1 MIFLNVNQILSL
13 SCLSFAFAFG
23 KKSKPF
29 TKSLHDLVLCTSP
42 TSSRTLCSSPFSP
55 SRTSSTF
62 MFLDH
67 WEFSYLGV
75 NSPSVSSAWS
85 ASPTPTP
92 RPSAYSMGGA
102 STSMSLLR
110 YNAFPVHSVSPS
122 PFWKKSLL
130 RFFLVPTVIC
140 NYLVYL
146 FIFLFIII
154 SIMQT
159 NKNICY

>member
-13 SCLSFAFAFG
+13 SCLSLAFALG

-29 TKSLHDLVLCTSP
+29 PKSWHDLVLCTSP
-42 TSSRTLCSSPFSP
+42 TSSHTLCSSPFS
-55 SRTSSTF
+55 SSLTSGPF

-75 NSPSVSSAWS
+75 NSPSISSAWS
-85 ASPTPTP
+85 AFPL
-92 RPSAYSMGGA
+92 AYSRGGA

-110 YNAFPVHSVSPS
+110 SNALPVYSVSPS

-130 RFFLVPTVIC
+130 RFFLVPTVIS
-140 NYLVYL
+140 NYPVYL

-154 SIMQT
+154 PIMQT
-159 NKNICY
+159 NKNIYY